1 VGKEMTVESLD
12 FILNIDQINT
22 FYGQSHVL
30 QGVSLSIHKG
40 EVVCL
45 LGRNGV
51 GKTTTLRS
59 IIGLT
64 PPRSGRIFLKNVD
77 VVGKHPFQIA
87 QMGIGYVPDDR
98 RIFADLTL
106 FENLELARRLSK
118 KGKVQWTFEKIY
130 ELFPV
135 FVELKERKGIQLS
148 GGEQKMLAIGRALMK
163 NPDLLLLDEPSEG
176 LAPLVVQ
183 NLVEVTGRIRS
194 EGVTILLA
202 DQNLKFCRKTS
213 DRGYILEKGM
223 IQYQGVM
230 EEIWQNEEVVKK
242 YLVV

>member
-1 VGKEMTVESLD
+1 MNLGPPQP
-12 FILNIDQINT
+12 ILKVDRIDT

-30 QGVSLSIHKG
+30 QGISLSIDEG
-40 EVVCL
+40 EIVSL

-59 IIGLT
+59 IMGLT
-64 PPRSGRIFLKNVD
+64 PPRSGRILLRNTD
-77 VVGKHPFQIA
+77 IVGKPPYQIA
-87 QMGIGYVPDDR
+87 QMGIGYMPDDR
-98 RIFADLTL
+98 RIFPDLTL

-118 KGKVQWTFEKIY
+118 KGKSSWTFEKIY
-130 ELFPV
+130 QFFPV
-135 FVELKERKGIQLS
+135 FVDLKERKGTQLS
-148 GGEQKMLAIGRALMK
+148 GGEQKMLAIARALMK

-176 LAPLVVQ
+176 LAPLIVF
-183 NLVEVTGRIRS
+183 NLIEVITNIRK

-223 IQYQGVM
+223 IQYQGLM
-230 EEIWQNEEVVKK
+230 EEIWQNEEIVKK

>member
-1 VGKEMTVESLD
+1 MIPEPGS
-12 FILNIDQINT
+12 ILKVDQINT

-30 QGVSLSIHKG
+30 QGISFLITEG
-40 EVVCL
+40 EVVSL

-59 IIGLT
+59 IMGLT
-64 PPRSGRIFLKNVD
+64 PPRSGKIFLHSAD
-77 VVGKHPFQIA
+77 IVGKPPFQIA
-87 QMGIGYVPDDR
+87 KMGIGYVPDDR
-98 RIFADLTL
+98 RIFPDLTL
-106 FENLELARRLSK
+106 FENLELARRLSS
-118 KGKVQWTFEKIY
+118 KGKVQWTFEKVY

-135 FVELKERKGIQLS
+135 FIDLKQRRGTQLS

-163 NPDLLLLDEPSEG
+163 NPALLLLDEPSEG
-176 LAPLVVQ
+176 LAPLIVQ
-183 NLVEVTGRIRS
+183 NLVEVIGRIRE

-223 IQYQGVM
+223 IQYHGIM
-230 EEIWQNEEVVKK
+230 EEIWQNEEIVKK

>member
-1 VGKEMTVESLD
+1 MTPESPD
-12 FILNIDQINT
+12 TILKIDHINT

-30 QGVSLSIHKG
+30 QGVSLSIQKRQ
-40 EVVCL
+40 VVCL

-64 PPRSGRIFLKNVD
+64 PPRSGRILFKD
-77 VVGKHPFQIA
+77 IDIVGKQPFQIA
-87 QMGIGYVPDDR
+87 QMGMGYVPDDR
-98 RIFADLTL
+98 RIFPDLTL
-106 FENLELARRLSK
+106 FENLELARRLSS
-118 KGKVQWTFEKIY
+118 KGKTQWTFEKIY
-130 ELFPV
+130 GLFPV

-183 NLVEVTGRIRS
+183 NLAEVTDRIRS

-223 IQYQGVM
+223 IQYQGIM
-230 EEIWQNEEVVKK
+230 EEIWQDEEIVRK

>member
-1 VGKEMTVESLD
+1 MTAEPGRL
-12 FILNIDQINT
+12 ILKVDQIDT

-30 QGVSLSIHKG
+30 QGVSLSIQEG

-59 IIGLT
+59 IMGLT
-64 PPRSGRIFLKNVD
+64 PARNGRILFKGID
-77 VVGKHPFQIA
+77 ISKKPSFQVA
-87 QMGIGYVPDDR
+87 QLGIGYMPDDR
-98 RIFADLTL
+98 RIFPDLTL

-118 KGKVQWTFEKIY
+118 KGKTQWTLEKIY
-130 ELFPV
+130 DLFPV
-135 FVELKERKGIQLS
+135 FVDLKERKGNQLS
-148 GGEQKMLAIGRALMK
+148 GGEQKMLAMGRALMK

-176 LAPLVVQ
+176 LAPLIVQ
-183 NLVEVTGRIRS
+183 NLVEVLGRIRS

-223 IQYQGVM
+223 IPYQGIM
-230 EEIWQNEEVVKK
+230 EEIWQNEEIVRK

>member
-1 VGKEMTVESLD
+1 MTPGPAVV
-12 FILNIDQINT
+12 ILNINQINT

-30 QGVSLSIHKG
+30 QGISLLIHEG
-40 EVVCL
+40 EVVSL

-59 IIGLT
+59 IMGLT
-64 PPRSGRIFLKNVD
+64 PPRSGKIVFNSINIVPKTT
-77 VVGKHPFQIA
+77 FQIA
-87 QMGIGYVPDDR
+87 NMGIGYVPDDR
-98 RIFADLTL
+98 RIFPDLTL
-106 FENLELARRLSK
+106 FENLELARRLSSK
-118 KGKVQWTFEKIY
+118 RKIRWTFEKVY

-135 FVELKERKGIQLS
+135 FLDLRQRKGTQLS

-163 NPDLLLLDEPSEG
+163 NPALLLLDEPSEG

-223 IQYQGVM
+223 IQYQGMM
-230 EEIWQNEEVVKK
+230 EEIWQNEEIVKK
-242 YLVV
+242 YLVL

>member
-1 VGKEMTVESLD
+1 MTAEPLHPILKVEQ
-12 FILNIDQINT
+12 IDT

-30 QGVSLSIHKG
+30 QGVSLSIQER

-59 IIGLT
+59 IMGLT
-64 PPRSGRIFLKNVD
+64 PARTGKILFREIDITRSP
-77 VVGKHPFQIA
+77 PFKIA
-87 QMGIGYVPDDR
+87 QRGIGYMPDDR
-98 RIFADLTL
+98 RIFPDLTL
-106 FENLELARRLSK
+106 YENLELARRLSRK
-118 KGKVQWTFEKIY
+118 RSIQWTYEKIY
-130 ELFPV
+130 DLFPV
-135 FVELKERKGIQLS
+135 FVDLKERRGHQLS

-176 LAPLVVQ
+176 LAPLIVQ
-183 NLVEVTGRIRS
+183 NLTEVIERIRG

-213 DRGYILEKGM
+213 DRGYILERGM
-223 IQYQGVM
+223 VQYQGAM
-230 EEIWQNEEVVKK
+230 EEIWHNEEVVKK

>member
-1 VGKEMTVESLD
+1 MTPESPD
-12 FILNIDQINT
+12 AILNIDQINT
-22 FYGQSHVL
+22 FYGQSHAL

-64 PPRSGRIFLKNVD
+64 PPRSGRILLKGID
-77 VVGKHPFQIA
+77 VMGKHPFQIA
-87 QMGIGYVPDDR
+87 KMGIGYVPDDR
-98 RIFADLTL
+98 RIFPDLTL
-106 FENLELARRLSK
+106 FENLELARRLSNK
-118 KGKVQWTFEKIY
+118 ANIQWTFEKIY
-130 ELFPV
+130 DLFPV
-135 FVELKERKGIQLS
+135 FVNLKERKGNQLS

-163 NPDLLLLDEPSEG
+163 NPDILLLDEPSEG

-183 NLVEVTGRIRS
+183 NLAEVIGRIRS

-230 EEIWQNEEVVKK
+230 EEIWKNEAIVKK

>member
-1 VGKEMTVESLD
+1 MTAEPIR
-12 FILNIDQINT
+12 FILKVDRIDT

-30 QGVSLSIHKG
+30 QGVSLSIREG

-59 IIGLT
+59 IMGLA
-64 PPRSGRIFLKNVD
+64 PPRFGKILFHD
-77 VVGKHPFQIA
+77 VNIAGKLPFQIA
-87 QMGIGYVPDDR
+87 RMGIGYMPDDR
-98 RIFADLTL
+98 RIFSDLTL

-118 KGKVQWTFEKIY
+118 KGKTQWTFEKIY
-130 ELFPV
+130 DLFPA
-135 FVELKERKGIQLS
+135 FIDLKNRKGHHLS

-163 NPDLLLLDEPSEG
+163 NPDLILLDEPSEG
-176 LAPLVVQ
+176 LAPLIVQ
-183 NLVEVTGRIRS
+183 NLTEVISRIRS

-223 IQYQGVM
+223 IQYQGIM
-230 EEIWQNEEVVKK
+230 EEIWQNEEIVKK

>member
-1 VGKEMTVESLD
+1 MTPGPAGV
-12 FILNIDQINT
+12 ILNVDQINT

-30 QGVSLSIHKG
+30 QGISLLIDEG
-40 EVVCL
+40 EVVSL

-59 IIGLT
+59 IMGLT
-64 PPRSGRIFLKNVD
+64 PPRSGKIVFHSANI
-77 VVGKHPFQIA
+77 VGKPPFQIA
-87 QMGIGYVPDDR
+87 KMGIGYVPDDR
-98 RIFADLTL
+98 RIFPDLTL
-106 FENLELARRLSK
+106 FENLELARRLSS
-118 KGKVQWTFEKIY
+118 KGKVRWTFEKVY

-135 FVELKERKGIQLS
+135 FIDLKQRKGTQLS

-163 NPDLLLLDEPSEG
+163 NPTLLLLDEPSEG
-176 LAPLVVQ
+176 LAPLIVQ
-183 NLVEVTGRIRS
+183 NLAEVIGRIRG

-223 IQYQGVM
+223 IQYQGMM
-230 EEIWQNEEVVKK
+230 EEIWQNEEIVKK

>member
-1 VGKEMTVESLD
+1 MTSESSRPLLKVEQ
-12 FILNIDQINT
+12 IDT
-22 FYGQSHVL
+22 FYSQSHVL
-30 QGVSLSIHKG
+30 QGVSLSIREG

-59 IIGLT
+59 VMGLT
-64 PPRSGRIFLKNVD
+64 PPRSGKIFLKD
-77 VVGKHPFQIA
+77 SDITGRPPFQVA
-87 QMGIGYVPDDR
+87 NMGIGYMPDDR
-98 RIFADLTL
+98 RIFPDLTL
-106 FENLELARRLSK
+106 FENLELARRLSR
-118 KGKVQWTFEKIY
+118 KGKVQWNIEKIY
-130 ELFPV
+130 NLFPV
-135 FVELKERKGIQLS
+135 FVDLKDRKGIHLS

-176 LAPLVVQ
+176 LAPLIVQ
-183 NLVEVTGRIRS
+183 NLIEVLSRIRG
-194 EGVTILLA
+194 EGITILLA

-223 IQYQGVM
+223 VQFEGTM
-230 EEIWQNEEVVKK
+230 EEIWQNEEIVKK

>member
-1 VGKEMTVESLD
+1 MTPESPD
-12 FILNIDQINT
+12 TILNIDQIDT

-64 PPRSGRIFLKNVD
+64 PPRSGRILLKGID
-77 VVGKHPFQIA
+77 VAGKPPFQIA

-98 RIFADLTL
+98 RIFPDLTL

-118 KGKVQWTFEKIY
+118 KGKVQWTFQKIY
-130 ELFPV
+130 DLFPV

-183 NLVEVTGRIRS
+183 NLAEVIARIQS

-223 IQYQGVM
+223 IQYQGSM
-230 EEIWQNEEVVKK
+230 EEIWQDEGIVKK

>member
-1 VGKEMTVESLD
+1 MTPESPD
-12 FILNIDQINT
+12 TILKIDQINT

-30 QGVSLSIHKG
+30 QGVALSIQKR

-64 PPRSGRIFLKNVD
+64 PPRSGRILFKD
-77 VVGKHPFQIA
+77 IDIVGKQPFQIA
-87 QMGIGYVPDDR
+87 QMGMGYVPDDR
-98 RIFADLTL
+98 RIFPDLTL
-106 FENLELARRLSK
+106 FENLELARRLSS
-118 KGKVQWTFEKIY
+118 KGKSQWTFEKIY
-130 ELFPV
+130 GLFPV

-183 NLVEVTGRIRS
+183 NLAEVTDRIRS

-223 IQYQGVM
+223 IQYQGIM
-230 EEIWQNEEVVKK
+230 EEIWQDEEIVRK

>member
-1 VGKEMTVESLD
+1 MTPEPTRT
-12 FILNIDQINT
+12 ILKVDRIDT

-30 QGVSLSIHKG
+30 QGISLSINEG
-40 EVVCL
+40 EVVSL

-59 IIGLT
+59 IMGLT
-64 PPRSGRIFLKNVD
+64 PPRSGKIFLND
-77 VVGKHPFQIA
+77 IDIVGKPPFQIA
-87 QMGIGYVPDDR
+87 QMGIGYMPDDR
-98 RIFADLTL
+98 RIFPDLTL
-106 FENLELARRLSK
+106 YENLELARRLST
-118 KGKVQWTFEKIY
+118 KGKVSWTFEKVY
-130 ELFPV
+130 NLFPV
-135 FVELKERKGIQLS
+135 FTDLKERKGTQLS

-176 LAPLVVQ
+176 LAPLIVQ
-183 NLVEVTGRIRS
+183 NLVEVIGRIQGL
-194 EGVTILLA
+194 GVTILLA

-223 IQYQGVM
+223 IQYQGNM
-230 EEIWQNEEVVKK
+230 EEIWQNEEIVKK

>member
-1 VGKEMTVESLD
+1 MTPESPD
-12 FILNIDQINT
+12 TILKIDQINT
-22 FYGQSHVL
+22 YYGQSHVL
-30 QGVSLSIHKG
+30 QEVALSIQKR

-64 PPRSGRIFLKNVD
+64 PPRSGRILFKD
-77 VVGKHPFQIA
+77 IDIVGKHPFQIA
-87 QMGIGYVPDDR
+87 QMGMGYVPDDR
-98 RIFADLTL
+98 RIFPDLTL
-106 FENLELARRLSK
+106 FENLELARRLSS
-118 KGKVQWTFEKIY
+118 KGKAQWTFEKIY
-130 ELFPV
+130 GLFPV

-148 GGEQKMLAIGRALMK
+148 GGEQKMLAIGRALLK

-183 NLVEVTGRIRS
+183 NLAEVTARIRS

-223 IQYQGVM
+223 IQYQGIM
-230 EEIWQNEEVVKK
+230 EEIWQDEEIVRK

>member
-1 VGKEMTVESLD
+1 MIPESPD
-12 FILNIDQINT
+12 TILNIDQINT

-30 QGVSLSIHKG
+30 QGVSLFIHKG

-64 PPRSGRIFLKNVD
+64 PPRSGHILLKGVD
-77 VVGKHPFQIA
+77 VAGKQPFQIA

-118 KGKVQWTFEKIY
+118 KGKAQWTFEKIY

-135 FVELKERKGIQLS
+135 FVELKERRGNQLS

-163 NPDLLLLDEPSEG
+163 NPDLILLDEPSEG
-176 LAPLVVQ
+176 LAPLIVQ
-183 NLVEVTGRIRS
+183 NLVEVIARIRS

-223 IQYQGVM
+223 IQYQGAM
-230 EEIWQNEEVVKK
+230 KEIWQNEEIVRK

>member
-1 VGKEMTVESLD
+1 MTSESTRSLLKVER
-12 FILNIDQINT
+12 IDT

-30 QGVSLSIHKG
+30 QGVSLSIREG

-59 IIGLT
+59 IMGLT
-64 PPRSGRIFLKNVD
+64 PPRSGKILLNDFD
-77 VVGKHPFQIA
+77 ITGKPAFKIA
-87 QMGIGYVPDDR
+87 QRGIGYMPDDR
-98 RIFADLTL
+98 RIFPDLTL
-106 FENLELARRLSK
+106 LENLELARRLSK
-118 KGKVQWTFEKIY
+118 KGKIQWTFEKIY
-130 ELFPV
+130 DLFPA
-135 FVELKERKGIQLS
+135 FIDLKDRKGHQLS
-148 GGEQKMLAIGRALMK
+148 GGEQKMLAMGRALMK

-176 LAPLVVQ
+176 LAPLIVQ
-183 NLVEVTGRIRS
+183 NLIEVLSRIQG

-223 IQYQGVM
+223 VQYEGAM
-230 EEIWQNEEVVKK
+230 EEIWQNEEIVKK

>member
-1 VGKEMTVESLD
+1 MIPESPD
-12 FILNIDQINT
+12 TILNIDQINT

-30 QGVSLSIHKG
+30 QGVSLFIHKG

-64 PPRSGRIFLKNVD
+64 PPRSGHILLKGID
-77 VVGKHPFQIA
+77 VAGKQPFQIA

-118 KGKVQWTFEKIY
+118 KGKAQWTFEKIY

-135 FVELKERKGIQLS
+135 FVELKERRGNQLS

-163 NPDLLLLDEPSEG
+163 NPDLILLDEPSEG
-176 LAPLVVQ
+176 LAPLIVQ
-183 NLVEVTGRIRS
+183 NLVEVIARIRS

-230 EEIWQNEEVVKK
+230 EEIWQNEEIVKK

>member
-1 VGKEMTVESLD
+1 MTSESPRH
-12 FILNIDQINT
+12 ILEVDRIDT
-22 FYGQSHVL
+22 YYGQSHVL
-30 QGVSLSIHKG
+30 QGVSLSIREG

-59 IIGLT
+59 IMGLA
-64 PPRSGRIFLKNVD
+64 PPRSGRILLNDFD
-77 VVGKHPFQIA
+77 ITGKPAFQIA
-87 QMGIGYVPDDR
+87 QRGIGYMPDDR
-98 RIFADLTL
+98 RIFADLSL

-118 KGKVQWTFEKIY
+118 KGKVQWTLEKIY
-130 ELFPV
+130 HLFPV
-135 FVELKERKGIQLS
+135 FVDLKDRKGHQLS

-176 LAPLVVQ
+176 LAPLIVQ
-183 NLVEVTGRIRS
+183 NLIEVLGRIRR

-202 DQNLKFCRKTS
+202 DQNLKFSRKTS

-223 IQYQGVM
+223 VQYEGTM
-230 EEIWQNEEVVKK
+230 EEIWQNEEIVRQ

>member
-1 VGKEMTVESLD
+1 MTPESLD

-30 QGVSLSIHKG
+30 QGVSLSIQKG

-64 PPRSGRIFLKNVD
+64 PPRSGRILLKGKE

-98 RIFADLTL
+98 RIFPDLTL
-106 FENLELARRLSK
+106 FENLELARRLSS
-118 KGKVQWTFEKIY
+118 KGKTLWTFEKIY
-130 ELFPV
+130 NLFPV
-135 FVELKERKGIQLS
+135 FIELKERKGIQLS

-176 LAPLVVQ
+176 LAPLIVQ
-183 NLVEVTGRIRS
+183 NLAEVIGLIRS

-223 IQYQGVM
+223 IQYQGIM
-230 EEIWQNEEVVKK
+230 EEIWQNEEIVKK

>member
-1 VGKEMTVESLD
+1 MTPEPAHM
-12 FILNIDQINT
+12 ILKVDRIDT

-30 QGVSLSIHKG
+30 QGVSLSINEG
-40 EVVCL
+40 EVVSL

-59 IIGLT
+59 IMGLT
-64 PPRSGRIFLKNVD
+64 PPRSGNILLHEVNIT
-77 VVGKHPFQIA
+77 GKPPFQIA
-87 QMGIGYVPDDR
+87 QMGIGYMPDDR
-98 RIFADLTL
+98 RIFPDLTL
-106 FENLELARRLSK
+106 YENLELARRLSK
-118 KGKVQWTFEKIY
+118 KGKVSWTFEKVY
-130 ELFPV
+130 NLFPV
-135 FVELKERKGIQLS
+135 FTDLKERKGTQLS

-176 LAPLVVQ
+176 LAPLIVQ
-183 NLVEVTGRIRS
+183 NLVEVIGRIQG

-223 IQYQGVM
+223 VQHQGMM
-230 EEIWQNEEVVKK
+230 EEIWQNEEIVKK

>member
-1 VGKEMTVESLD
+1 MTAEQNSPLLRVD
-12 FILNIDQINT
+12 GIDT

-30 QGVSLSIHKG
+30 QGISLIIQEK

-64 PPRSGRIFLKNVD
+64 PPRSGKITFNGREIA
-77 VVGKHPFQIA
+77 GKPPYQIA
-87 QMGIGYVPDDR
+87 QMGIGYMPDDR
-98 RIFADLTL
+98 RIFPDLTL
-106 FENLELARRLSK
+106 YENLELARRLSK
-118 KGKVQWTFEKIY
+118 KGKVLWTFEKIY
-130 ELFPV
+130 DLFPV
-135 FVELKERKGIQLS
+135 FKDLKDRKGTQLS

-176 LAPLVVQ
+176 LAPLIVQ
-183 NLVEVTGRIRS
+183 NLVEVLSRIRK

-202 DQNLKFCRKTS
+202 DQNLKFCRRTS

-223 IQYQGVM
+223 IQYQGLM
-230 EEIWQNEEVVKK
+230 EEIWQDEEVVKK